1 MIHWFI
7 ETWNHWFIDSLIQ
20 WFVGS
25 LFHWFITLLN
35 HCFIG
40 SLSLWFADLLI
51 GWCFDPLPFAHS
63 LMHLTNLTVHGFCSA
78 NNFPAGHW
86 FLIEV
91 SIFRNFRPDAG
102 RALPCMVYL
111 YDIPSGSGFLRMS
124 QFSFWRLRALR
135 GEDLPQRPLLERG
148 RCVARQ
154 PDVTWCDLMC
164 RFYTLLWFNTFQQI
178 SGTLWAYDNYDS
190 KLSIVEDSWI

>member
-1 MIHWFI
+1 VIHWFI

-111 YDIPSGSGFLRMS
+111 YDIPSGSGITPELKYNLQNQDWMS
-124 QFSFWRLRALR
+124 PNDAVPKRNCL
-135 GEDLPQRPLLERG
+135 DLDLF
-148 RCVARQ
+148 VA
-154 PDVTWCDLMC
+154 WLYLDLNS
-164 RFYTLLWFNTFQQI
+164 TLLCAQI
-178 SGTLWAYDNYDS
+178 YRIFLG
-190 KLSIVEDSWI
+190 